1 MRSAAKCF
9 VVVLACSTILGS
21 IIEPNMSLSQSN
33 SLGGAPADDDPFLW
47 LEDVGGDRALA
58 WVREQNGASVSEL
71 EGSAGFAGL
80 RQRLL
85 AIYESKERIPAINKH
100 GEYFYNFWRDE
111 RHVRGVWR
119 RTSPDEYRKADP
131 AWEIVLDLDQL
142 AANEN
147 ENWVWKGADILRP
160 SHDRALLFLSRGGA
174 DAAVTRE
181 FDIGKKE
188 FVADGFTL
196 PEAKSRV
203 AWRHRHA
210 IYIGSD
216 FGPGSLTNS
225 GYPRIVKEW
234 PRGAP
239 MSAAKTV
246 FEGKVEDVSV
256 TASVVHDHGR
266 MYEFISRG
274 LTFFTNEIWFRR
286 GDAWVEVD
294 KPADARAETFMDQI
308 LLRLRSDWSVG
319 GKTYRAGSLL
329 ATDFEGYLR
338 GEREFAVLFEPS
350 ERKALASTSAT
361 KNFLILNELDNVRS
375 KAYALKLNHGQW
387 IRSQLATPA
396 FGSVRLRGV
405 DADMSDD
412 YFMTVNDFLTPSSLF
427 LRTVGTEVQEK
438 LKGLPE
444 FFNAEGLD
452 ISQHEAVSKD
462 GTKIPYFQVSRKK
475 LLAEGKTPTLLYGYG
490 GFNVSQLPFYSGTLG
505 AAWLE
510 RGGVYVLA
518 NIRGG
523 GEFGPD
529 WHYAARKENRQ
540 RAYDDFIA
548 VAEDL
553 IARKVTSPQHLGIQG
568 GSNGGLLVAVALTQR
583 PDLFKAVV
591 CQVPLLDMRRY
602 NKLLAGAS
610 WVDEY
615 GDPDKPEEWS
625 YIAKYSPYHN
635 VEAEKK
641 YPRVLFTTSTRD
653 DRVHPGHARKMF
665 AKMKAQGHDVLYY
678 ENIEG
683 GHGGAA
689 DNRQLAYMSALTYAF
704 LVKELFGE

>member
-1 MRSAAKCF
+1 
-9 VVVLACSTILGS
+9 
-21 IIEPNMSLSQSN
+21 MSLSQSN
-33 SLGGAPADDDPFLW
+33 TPPSAPKEDDPYLW
-47 LEDVGGDRALA
+47 LEDVGGDRVLA
-58 WVREQNGASVSEL
+58 WVREQNDVTRREL
-71 EGSAGFAGL
+71 ATAPGFEPL

-85 AIYESKERIPAINKH
+85 AIYESRERIPAVTKH
-100 GEYFYNFWRDE
+100 GDYFYNFWRDE

-119 RTSPDEYRKADP
+119 RTTLAEYRKAEP
-131 AWEIVLDLDQL
+131 VWEVVLDLDKL
-142 AANEN
+142 AGKEK

-160 SHDRALLFLSRGGA
+160 SHDRGLLFLSRGGA
-174 DAAVTRE
+174 DAAVMRE
-181 FDIGKKE
+181 FDLVKKE

-196 PEAKSRV
+196 AEAKSRV
-203 AWRHRHA
+203 AWRHRDT
-210 IYIGSD
+210 IYISSD

-225 GYPRIVKEW
+225 GYPRVVKEW
-234 PRGAP
+234 QRGLS
-239 MSAAKTV
+239 MDAAKTV

-256 TASVVHDHGR
+256 AASVVHDHGR
-266 MYEFISRG
+266 IYEFISRG
-274 LTFFTNEIWFRR
+274 LTFFTSKIWLRC
-286 GDAWVEVD
+286 GDQWVPID
-294 KPADARAETFMDQI
+294 KPADARVETFADQM
-308 LLRLRSDWSVG
+308 LLRLRSDWNVN

-329 ATDFEGYLR
+329 AADFDAYL
-338 GEREFAVLFEPS
+338 GGLREFVVLFEPGQRS
-350 ERKALASTSAT
+350 ALSSTSET

-375 KAYALKLNHGQW
+375 KAYALRRSDGQW
-387 IRSQLATPA
+387 LRSQLPTPA
-396 FGSVRLRGV
+396 FGAVRVRGV
-405 DADMSDD
+405 DADTSDD
-412 YFMTVNDFLTPSSLF
+412 YFMSVNDFLTPSSLF
-427 LRTVGTEVQEK
+427 LGTVGAAAQEK

-444 FFNAEGLD
+444 FFSTVGLE
-452 ISQHEAVSKD
+452 ISQHEALSKD
-462 GTKIPYFQVSRKK
+462 GTKIPYFQVSRKE
-475 LLAEGKTPTLLYGYG
+475 LLSSGANPTLLYGYG

-505 AAWLE
+505 AAWLD

-523 GEFGPD
+523 GEFGPN

-553 IARKVTSPQHLGIQG
+553 IAREVTSPQHLGIQG
-568 GSNGGLLVAVALTQR
+568 GSNGGLLVGVALTQR

-602 NKLLAGAS
+602 SKLLAGAS

-615 GDPDKPEEWS
+615 GDPDKPAEWA
-625 YIAKYSPYHN
+625 YIGKYSPYHN
-635 VEAEKK
+635 VFAEKK

-653 DRVHPGHARKMF
+653 DRVHPSHARKMF

-689 DNRQLAYMSALTYAF
+689 DNQQLAFMSALTYSF